1 MPQAKKAEKRIRI
14 PENLRV
20 PFARIVSDE
29 AYLRA
34 TDESRAII
42 GLVFDQVLPS
52 SAFPRERM
60 LDVYG
65 GEGLLASVSDVL
77 RSNVTGAVGSVADGG
92 YRPIV
97 EFGARLMLIH
107 ARGCGDALDA
117 DAMGMTHMRRCLEST
132 IEYMEHEVPR
142 GPSSPLIGYE
152 AAHAVKYCRTLADKC
167 STEFDGAAATALV
180 RFAIDYFD
188 EIGQLNS
195 ICAYLADVFSII
207 AGGADAPTVECD
219 GPRTRMDTPEMRR
232 RWGDLLEKT
241 CSGW

>member
-65 GEGLLASVSDVL
+65 GEGLLASV
-77 RSNVTGAVGSVADGG
+77 ADGG

-97 EFGARLMLIH
+97 ECGARLMLIH

-152 AAHAVKYCRTLADKC
+152 AAHAVKYGRTLADKC

-195 ICAYLADVFSII
+195 TCAYLADVFSII
-207 AGGADAPTVECD
+207 AGGADAPTLECD